1 MLGMHQNAR
10 FCTTLK
16 NLTKVENSGIV
27 GLRNLG
33 NTCFMNSV
41 IQCLSNT
48 SQLQQYCTKERYTSD
63 VCTASSMRGA
73 LIKTFASLLH
83 SIWKNPDN
91 ESCISPH
98 AFKNQIQK
106 FAPRFVGY
114 NQQDAQEFLR
124 YLLQGLHE
132 DVNRITFRPRSVSS
146 HISDDLS
153 DKQKAT
159 QSWNRYLRLD
169 DSKIVDLF
177 VGQLKSSLKCTVC
190 GHVSVTF
197 DPFWDLSLPIPKT
210 SGQAS
215 IQQCL
220 NLFTKEE
227 TLEGDE
233 KPVNLFKM
241 QRKKK
246 MYKKSYDLEVSK
258 NTCFAYPSY
267 LKRFSPHDRYPTKL
281 NSTVNFP
288 INNLDLN
295 PFASDSNKGQ
305 NLIYN
310 LYAVSNHSGSTYS
323 GHYTAYCKHPNSGV
337 WHDFNDSK

>member
-233 KPVNLFKM
+233 KPVNL
-241 QRKKK
+241 
-246 MYKKSYDLEVSK
+246 
-258 NTCFAYPSY
+258 
-267 LKRFSPHDRYPTKL
+267 KRFSPHDRYPTKL